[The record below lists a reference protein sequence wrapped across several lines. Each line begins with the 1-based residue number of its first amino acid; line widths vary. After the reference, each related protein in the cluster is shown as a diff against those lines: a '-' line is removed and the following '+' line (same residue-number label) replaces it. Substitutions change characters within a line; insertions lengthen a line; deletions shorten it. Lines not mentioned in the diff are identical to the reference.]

1 MTKAQRQV
9 ILISHIYYINVSF
22 RRQSVFD
29 KVLNLTIYHTTDIVS
44 LLMFSTIESIGL
56 LLAVGR

>member
-9 ILISHIYYINVSF
+9 ILISHIYYISVSF
-22 RRQSVFD
+22 RRQSIFD
-29 KVLNLTIYHTTDIVS
+29 KVLNPTIYHTTDIVS